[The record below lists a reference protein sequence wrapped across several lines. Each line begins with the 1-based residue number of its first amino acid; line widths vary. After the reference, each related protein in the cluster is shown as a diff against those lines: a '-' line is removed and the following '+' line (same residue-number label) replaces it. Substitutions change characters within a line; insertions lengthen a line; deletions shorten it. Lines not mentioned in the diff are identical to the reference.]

1 MMDDEPLSQDIE
13 DETEEVL
20 SGINKPPM
28 GQSFKEAQELS
39 FSGQSPSVHSD
50 FEMLVEKEEQK
61 NNQPAMN
68 KDDKLTQSQ
77 MLARML
83 AAEERDNIRMQEGS
97 QRRNREETNEQ
108 NNQDA
113 EV

>member
-1 MMDDEPLSQDIE
+1 MDDEPLSQDIE

-20 SGINKPPM
+20 SGINKPLT

-83 AAEERDNIRMQEGS
+83 AAEERDNARM
-97 QRRNREETNEQ
+97 
-108 NNQDA
+108 
-113 EV
+113 